1 MADIQQQNSVELAAA
16 SKPLAA
22 LCVNVEKP
30 YGMQP
35 AADVEDVPFHYD

>member
-1 MADIQQQNSVELAAA
+1 MTAARMQNARMLVAV
-16 SKPLAA
+16 SKPLEA
-22 LCVNVEKP
+22 LCVTVEKP